1 MHLIETILFLLLA
14 VVLSGWVARITRIA
28 LPLVQIALGAR
39 IINSTGMTIE
49 QVVDTI
55 VNDLKSSGAVS

>member
-1 MHLIETILFLLLA
+1 MASDGTRGA
-14 VVLSGWVARITRIA
+14 PPQAATASAWVRATA
-28 LPLVQIALGAR
+28 PLQIALGAK

-55 VNDLKSSGAVS
+55 VADLKQAGVVGS